1 MDLTTPTRLLA
12 AAAAVLA
19 LVAGLAGGAR
29 AGTTT
34 RYAISGAH
42 ATIAVPSSWKV
53 LDRRTVTNSAAFS
66 RFVDENPAL
75 RALATQ
81 MRAPNSAIKL
91 MAFDPTRGTFAT
103 SVNVVLSGPSAGLT
117 PQQAASSY
125 AREVKAQL
133 PYVLGPIATSV
144 VRLPIGPAVRAS
156 YRVRFTSNGRAVT
169 TQTLQ
174 YLVLREDTSF
184 VVTLTT
190 LPAEAARRRAAFTA
204 IARSLRLGA

>member
-1 MDLTTPTRLLA
+1 MLA
-12 AAAAVLA
+12 ATAAVLA
-19 LVAGLAGGAR
+19 LVAGLASGAR

-34 RYAISGAH
+34 RYAIAGAN

-53 LDRRTVTNSAAFS
+53 LDRRSVTNSAAFR

-75 RALATQ
+75 RSLATQ
-81 MRAPNSAIKL
+81 MRAPNSSIKL

-125 AREVKAQL
+125 AREVEAQL
-133 PYVLGPIATSV
+133 PYVLGAIATSV

-174 YLVLREDTSF
+174 YLVLRDDMSF
-184 VVTLTT
+184 VVTFTT
-190 LPAEAARRRAAFTA
+190 LPAEAARRSAAFTA

>member
-1 MDLTTPTRLLA
+1 M
-12 AAAAVLA
+12 LA
-19 LVAGLAGGAR
+19 LVAGLASGAR

-34 RYAISGAH
+34 RYAIAGAN

-53 LDRRTVTNSAAFS
+53 LDRRSVTNSAAFR

-75 RALATQ
+75 RSLATQ
-81 MRAPNSAIKL
+81 MRAPNSSIKL

-125 AREVKAQL
+125 AREVEAQL
-133 PYVLGPIATSV
+133 PYVLGAIATSV

-174 YLVLREDTSF
+174 YLVLRDDMSF
-184 VVTLTT
+184 VVTFTT
-190 LPAEAARRRAAFTA
+190 LPAEAARRSAAFTA